1 MVKKVCTAVLMT
13 RREADRQIL
22 RPNDSQ
28 RDENFSFVSFSFPH
42 PVRHR
47 LDHAVDGVGKLLPL
61 LRPPAA
67 ATAAVAGKETKSET
81 NSLLA
86 PIKNLISL

>member
-22 RPNDSQ
+22 GPNDSQ

-61 LRPPAA
+61 LRPPA
-67 ATAAVAGKETKSET
+67 VLLQQQRQGKRPTQEQ
-81 NSLLA
+81 
-86 PIKNLISL
+86 ISY

>member
-67 ATAAVAGKETKSET
+67 ATAGKETKPET

-86 PIKNLISL
+86 PIKNSISL